1 MQECGP
7 RAGTRLASLSIRAF
21 LHFCILAFVMI
32 RPASAEVIDRVL
44 AVVGGSLI
52 TLTDVNA
59 SLELGLVPPPE
70 GDDPVRGALSRL
82 IDRELQLAEVDRY
95 APPEPSSADVDRELQ
110 IVLSRFPS
118 RETFDAILARS
129 GIDLTQLREKMREN
143 LRIRA
148 YLDQR
153 FPPGDTRPQVVDD
166 WVAGLRRRA
175 DIIDL
180 YLVGR

>member
-1 MQECGP
+1 MTVLFCLLTSSFFLLTP
-7 RAGTRLASLSIRAF
+7 SRASS
-21 LHFCILAFVMI
+21 
-32 RPASAEVIDRVL
+32 EVIDRVL

-70 GDDPVRGALSRL
+70 GDDPIRGVLSRL

-110 IVLSRFPS
+110 TVLSKFPS
-118 RETFDAILARS
+118 RETLDGILARS
-129 GIDLTQLREKMREN
+129 GIDLAHLRETLREN

-153 FPPGDTRPQVVDD
+153 FPPGDERRQVVED